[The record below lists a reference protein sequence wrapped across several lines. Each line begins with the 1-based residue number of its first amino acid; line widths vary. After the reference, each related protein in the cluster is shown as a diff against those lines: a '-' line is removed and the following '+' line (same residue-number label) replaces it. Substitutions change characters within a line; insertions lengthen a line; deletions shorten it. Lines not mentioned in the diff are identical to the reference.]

1 MCVLYGT
8 SFGAL
13 FLLDYLMSGSL
24 PFERWGNGED
34 HNTVFMQVLSLW
46 LMLLFI
52 IDYRNT
58 SSTKTPKTYECCYEQ
73 MGAKWVTGMME
84 INHDNWFPP
93 RGQFKAISISALL
106 RYQTHQA
113 H

>member
-8 SFGAL
+8 SSGAL

-34 HNTVFMQVLSLW
+34 HNIAFMQVLSLW
-46 LMLLFI
+46 LVLLFI

-58 SSTKTPKTYECCYEQ
+58 SSWEKKKKCYEQ
-73 MGAKWVTGMME
+73 TRAKWVSGMME